1 VTIQVE
7 PAARGRPRDRGVDER
22 VLRAA
27 VQELGAFGVDAFSM
41 SRCARRA
48 RVSKASI
55 YLRWAN
61 AQELISDALASVA
74 TWPSVPDLGDLRT
87 ELDVLVSSF
96 TSADAWANLQLT
108 MRFAGDAEL
117 HPQLFQAFQERTVLV
132 GLRHVTDV
140 FTRALRRGELPPGA
154 DPAVMGL
161 AFTGA
166 LSVAQ
171 QLAQTPG
178 HGLPSTPRQ
187 VVDTFLALQPGA
199 GKPRAGKVTP
209 PGGL

>member
-1 VTIQVE
+1 MTLEVQS
-7 PAARGRPRDRGVDER
+7 AARGRPRDRGVDER
-22 VLRAA
+22 ILRAA
-27 VQELGAFGVDAFSM
+27 VQELGAVGVDAFSM

-48 RVSKASI
+48 RVSKASM

-61 AQELISDALASVA
+61 AQELVIDALASVA
-74 TWPSVPDLGDLRT
+74 TWPSVPDLGDLRS
-87 ELDVLVSSF
+87 ELDVLVRSF
-96 TSADAWANLQLT
+96 ARADAWANVQLT

-117 HPQLFQAFQERTVLV
+117 HPQLFQTFQERTIVV
-132 GLRHVTDV
+132 GLRHVAEV
-140 FTRALRRGELPPGA
+140 FARARARGELSPGA

-178 HGLPSTPRQ
+178 HGLPSSPQ
-187 VVDTFLALQPGA
+187 QIVDTFLALY
-199 GKPRAGKVTP
+199 PRAGTSRARKGAPVR
-209 PGGL
+209 